1 MSSAF
6 TPSLP
11 TQSLSSP
18 SARVRSVL
26 EKAEKQVGFI
36 PDVYARMANSPGLL
50 DTYLYGSDMFGKR
63 SGFTPAE
70 REVVFLTIS
79 REQGSHYG
87 VALHSFRADKLSGVP
102 AAVTDALRNDTL
114 IPDPKLRA
122 LSACTRVLV
131 ATHGSADRET
141 VATFLAAG
149 YTERQILEIVL
160 AIGLKTFS
168 DWATHLFDTPVDEAF
183 ASRGWSPSAEAA
195 GAA

>member
-1 MSSAF
+1 MSRAF
-6 TPSLP
+6 SPSLP
-11 TQSLSSP
+11 AQSLSSP

-26 EKAEKQVGFI
+26 EKAEKQV
-36 PDVYARMANSPGLL
+36 
-50 DTYLYGSDMFGKR
+50 
-63 SGFTPAE
+63 GFTPAE

-102 AAVTDALRNDTL
+102 AVVTDAIRDDTL

-122 LSACTRVLV
+122 LSEGTRVLL
-131 ATHGSADRET
+131 ATRGSPDGET

-168 DWATHLFDTPVDEAF
+168 DWANHLFDLPVDEAF
-183 ASRGWSPSAEAA
+183 ASPRRSPGAEAA
-195 GAA
+195 EAP